1 MHTSFSETEIRDVI
15 IVGAGPCGLGV
26 AARLQEET
34 PSAMFTDEEHQRY
47 HWIRKHTGRMNL
59 VQARHRKLNGVRAEK
74 WNGGKKYPRE
84 QENGRNETNGERR
97 GSTDS
102 VSSVP
107 SLSSSTSSEA
117 PYSTLVLDGTGDQW
131 MQRWNNAFRMLEI
144 KQLRSPMFFHPD
156 PGDRDGMLA
165 YTQEVGREHDLWEIS
180 GCVGKEMSKHK
191 KKKRR
196 QGGKQQSIGGEIDER
211 DRKDYY
217 SPSTDLFTDYCNSI
231 VSRYGLDEPGQ
242 ILKQEVTGITYDYL
256 PERGDVPVSNSKIFT
271 VTSSTGQKFY
281 SRAVVLAIG
290 AGGASMTKIF
300 PWKPSTEE
308 EGASACCHSM
318 EMKVF
323 PSINVKN
330 KIQSRR
336 QTNVVVV
343 GGGLSSAQ
351 LVDLAVKK
359 GVTKVWLLMRS
370 DFKVKHFDISLP
382 WMGKYKNWEKAAFW
396 SADTDEERL
405 EMMKVARNGGSI
417 TPYYTRIVKQHAAH
431 NRASIHP
438 RTVITSH
445 EYNPDTQTWSL
456 ITDPPIPNLP
466 PIDYIY
472 FATGAR
478 ADVREMPLLSDINAQ
493 YPIEVKEGLPCL
505 TDDLMWREDV
515 PLFMTGRMAALRLG
529 PGAPNLE
536 GARLGAE
543 RISWGLEEILEKKKE
558 VGEQCEGF
566 CGLGNRYARL
576 VGDDSTEE

>member
-1 MHTSFSETEIRDVI
+1 MIANYF
-15 IVGAGPCGLGV
+15 CQL
-26 AARLQEET
+26 
-34 PSAMFTDEEHQRY
+34 
-47 HWIRKHTGRMNL
+47 
-59 VQARHRKLNGVRAEK
+59 
-74 WNGGKKYPRE
+74 
-84 QENGRNETNGERR
+84 
-97 GSTDS
+97 
-102 VSSVP
+102 
-107 SLSSSTSSEA
+107 
-117 PYSTLVLDGTGDQW
+117 LD
-131 MQRWNNAFRMLEI
+131 R
-144 KQLRSPMFFHPD
+144 
-156 PGDRDGMLA
+156 
-165 YTQEVGREHDLWEIS
+165 
-180 GCVGKEMSKHK
+180 
-191 KKKRR
+191 
-196 QGGKQQSIGGEIDER
+196 SIGGEIDER

-370 DFKVKHFDISLP
+370 DFKGKFLMCLRARDYLSKGDCFIANHLLTMHCQLVKHFDISLP

-396 SADTDEERL
+396 SADTDEGE
-405 EMMKVARNGGSI
+405 K
-417 TPYYTRIVKQHAAH
+417 
-431 NRASIHP
+431 
-438 RTVITSH
+438 
-445 EYNPDTQTWSL
+445 
-456 ITDPPIPNLP
+456 NLP
-466 PIDYIY
+466 VLIK
-472 FATGAR
+472 G
-478 ADVREMPLLSDINAQ
+478 
-493 YPIEVKEGLPCL
+493 
-505 TDDLMWREDV
+505 
-515 PLFMTGRMAALRLG
+515 
-529 PGAPNLE
+529 
-536 GARLGAE
+536 
-543 RISWGLEEILEKKKE
+543 
-558 VGEQCEGF
+558 
-566 CGLGNRYARL
+566 
-576 VGDDSTEE
+576 